1 MHFRLQP
8 SLRAKTLAIIVP
20 ALIVLVAGL
29 YTLSR
34 MVLAS
39 GFSHVESDFAADN
52 LSRASNAL
60 SNEIDNLQHSAAQ
73 VASQDQMSEWIRQRN
88 TKRIAAEFTPGAFE
102 QLRVNF
108 IVVLDAQGE
117 EVFSEGFE
125 LAAMEPGPVPADLV
139 AYLGPWS
146 PLVTSTGATRDARG
160 IAMLSSGP
168 ALIGSSAIAPTGS
181 RGVRAGTL
189 VFGRFLDADE
199 TVRLGQMT
207 YMPVDVERFDARS
220 MRPDFRRAASVIS
233 AQSPVFIHPDSADS
247 LGAYQVLRDIYGN
260 PAAILRILL
269 PRNIYR
275 QGQTSLLQVL
285 LLLLAAGFAFG
296 AVTLFL
302 LERFVISRVAGL
314 SENITRI
321 GASGDLGARL
331 RVSGNDEL
339 AQLEGTINSML
350 EDLETVQN
358 SRRHERTRLAV
369 MLERVPA
376 VLWTTN
382 ADLVITSATGAG
394 LIPLGLRERQPVGLP
409 LLEFFDTDDRDSPP
423 IAAHRAALVGEPIAC
438 EISWKDR
445 RFESHLQPLRDT
457 DGFIQGVIGVALDI
471 TERERLTD
479 QLRQSQKM
487 QAIGELAGGVAHDFN
502 NLLMVVKGHS
512 QLLLDRLPDSSPLR
526 PGAQQIEK
534 AADRAASLTRQLL
547 AFSRKQ
553 VLQPRVL
560 DMNEVVNGMIRMFSR
575 VIGENIDMAFLP
587 AANLSRVKADPGQ
600 IEQVLLNLV
609 VNARDAMPTGGRLT
623 IETSNV
629 ELDRSYAAAH
639 TSVEPGHYVMLSV
652 TDTGCGMSEE
662 TQSRIFEPFFTT
674 KGPGKGTG
682 LGLATVYGVVK
693 QSGGYIYVYS
703 EIDRGTTFKI
713 YLPQVIAELDKLAGE
728 AVAPGQARGS
738 ETILFVEDEQ
748 SVRELVQQYLSATG
762 YTVLEAPDGARAL
775 KIAEG
780 HAEPIHLLITDVVM
794 PHLSGPDLAT
804 QLAAS
809 RPGLKVL
816 FISGYTD
823 DTVFRHGVLE
833 GGVAFL
839 QKPFNLKALAA
850 KIREMLDG
858 EAVGAM
864 SGVKSEEV

>member
-20 ALIVLVAGL
+20 ALVVLVAGL
-29 YTLSR
+29 YTVSR
-34 MVLAS
+34 IVLTS

-73 VASQDQMSEWIRQRN
+73 VASQDQMFEWVRQKDA
-88 TKRIAAEFTPGAFE
+88 KRIATQFAPAAFE

-108 IVVLDAQGE
+108 VVVFDSRGQE
-117 EVFSEGFE
+117 IFSEGFQ

-139 AYLGPWS
+139 AYLRQWP
-146 PLVTSTGATRDARG
+146 PLGSADAPRDARG

-181 RGVRAGTL
+181 HAVRAGTL

-207 YMPVDVERFDARS
+207 YMPVDIERFDASS
-220 MRPDFRRAASVIS
+220 MRPDFLRAASAIS
-233 AQSPVFIHPDSADS
+233 AQSPVFIHSDSVDS
-247 LGAYQVLRDIYGN
+247 LGAYQILRDIYGN

-302 LERFVISRVAGL
+302 LERFVISRVGRL

-339 AQLEGTINSML
+339 AHLEGTINSML

-358 SRRHERTRLAV
+358 SRREERTRLAV
-369 MLERVPA
+369 MVEKVPA
-376 VLWTTN
+376 VLWTTS

-409 LLEFFDTDDRDSPP
+409 LLEFFDTDDRDSPA
-423 IAAHRAALVGEPIAC
+423 IAAHRAALAGEPIAC
-438 EISWKDR
+438 EISWKER

-457 DGFIQGVIGVALDI
+457 DGFIQGVIGLALDI

-487 QAIGELAGGVAHDFN
+487 QAVGELAGGVAHDFN

-512 QLLLDRLPDSSPLR
+512 QLLLDRLSESSPLR
-526 PGAQQIEK
+526 PGAEQIEK

-575 VIGENIDMAFLP
+575 VIGANIDMVFLP

-600 IEQVLLNLV
+600 LEQVLLNLV

-639 TSVEPGHYVMLSV
+639 TSVEPGDYVMLSV

-703 EIDRGTTFKI
+703 EVDRGTTFKI

-728 AVAPGQARGS
+728 AVTPGLARGS

-748 SVRELVQQYLSATG
+748 SVRELVGSTWVQPATLCSKLPMEWRRSRLPPSTLS
-762 YTVLEAPDGARAL
+762 RF
-775 KIAEG
+775 
-780 HAEPIHLLITDVVM
+780 
-794 PHLSGPDLAT
+794 S
-804 QLAAS
+804 S
-809 RPGLKVL
+809 
-816 FISGYTD
+816 
-823 DTVFRHGVLE
+823 
-833 GGVAFL
+833 
-839 QKPFNLKALAA
+839 
-850 KIREMLDG
+850 
-858 EAVGAM
+858 
-864 SGVKSEEV
+864 